1 MLFNDI
7 YYCQF
12 VSIYHILFG
21 ITIFLYKFGTGSFFG
36 GGSARKK
43 RRRRE
48 SVSRRLVLIRFLLIG
63 PFRHGFRESVAADGR
78 ERFFA
83 EVVLDFAG
91 VLLGHGGIHPE
102 AD

>member
-12 VSIYHILFG
+12 ILIYHILSE
-21 ITIFLYKFGTGSFFG
+21 ITIFFYINSEQEVFFWG
-36 GGSARKK
+36 GGSARKNAGA
-43 RRRRE
+43 RMRQPAVDVV
-48 SVSRRLVLIRFLLIG
+48 SVLLFG
-63 PFRHGFRESVAADGR
+63 LFRQSVAADGR
-78 ERFFA
+78 KGFFA

>member
-1 MLFNDI
+1 MIFTIVNLFQ
-7 YYCQF
+7 Y
-12 VSIYHILFG
+12 
-21 ITIFLYKFGTGSFFG
+21 ITFCLELLSFYINSEQEVFWG
-36 GGSARKK
+36 DPREKK